1 MQAVW
6 PMHMLGETCIEDHCN
21 KPSYQTVYHAYN
33 LVLGSGC
40 KLDSNYQIVII
51 DGLFSKVIRWMYPEA
66 TTSPLAEQSPNRLN
80 LVLIM
85 LFHIADYLTGLKEA
99 SWVAVIGI

>member
-1 MQAVW
+1 MQAAW
-6 PMHMLGETCIEDHCN
+6 PMHMLTEACIEDHSN
-21 KPSYQTVYHAYN
+21 KPLHQTVYHAYN
-33 LVLGSGC
+33 LVLGNGC

-66 TTSPLAEQSPNRLN
+66 TPSPLAEQSPNRLN

-85 LFHIADYLTGLKEA
+85 LFHIADYLKGLKEA
-99 SWVAVIGI
+99 SWVAVVGI